1 MILQDE
7 LETYLQQ
14 ICKKKKKK
22 KKKNFFYY
30 IENVYGIQGPNS
42 S

>member
-22 KKKNFFYY
+22 KFFYS
-30 IENVYGIQGPNS
+30 IENVYGIHGPNS

>member
-22 KKKNFFYY
+22 KKFFYS

>member
-22 KKKNFFYY
+22 KNFFLL
-30 IENVYGIQGPNS
+30 QRKFFLDFHGPNS

>member
-22 KKKNFFYY
+22 NFFYS
-30 IENVYGIQGPNS
+30 IENVYGIHGPNS

>member
-22 KKKNFFYY
+22 KKKFFLLHRK
-30 IENVYGIQGPNS
+30 S
-42 S
+42 LLD

>member
-22 KKKNFFYY
+22 KKIFFYS

>member
-22 KKKNFFYY
+22 KKKFFYSH
-30 IENVYGIQGPNS
+30 ENVYGIQGPNS

>member
-22 KKKNFFYY
+22 KKIFYS

>member
-14 ICKKKKKK
+14 ICKKK
-22 KKKNFFYY
+22 NFFYS

>member
-22 KKKNFFYY
+22 KIFFYS
-30 IENVYGIQGPNS
+30 IGNVYGIHGPNS
-42 S
+42 

>member
-22 KKKNFFYY
+22 KNFFYS
-30 IENVYGIQGPNS
+30 IENVYGIHGPNS

>member
-22 KKKNFFYY
+22 KKKKFFYTN
-30 IENVYGIQGPNS
+30 ENVYGVQGPNS

>member
-14 ICKKKKKK
+14 ICNNNNKKKKKI
-22 KKKNFFYY
+22 YS
-30 IENVYGIQGPNS
+30 IDNVYGIHGPNS

>member
-22 KKKNFFYY
+22 KIFFYS
-30 IENVYGIQGPNS
+30 IENVYGIHGPNS

>member
-22 KKKNFFYY
+22 KKNFFYY
-30 IENVYGIQGPNS
+30 IENVYGIHGPNS

>member
-7 LETYLQQ
+7 LETCLQQ
-14 ICKKKKKK
+14 ICKKKKK
-22 KKKNFFYY
+22 NFFYS

>member
-22 KKKNFFYY
+22 KKFFFYS